1 MEILR
6 PLVLS
11 GPSGSGKSTLLKRL
25 FQEYPDRF
33 AFSVSRERSYFC
45 NNAKLILS
53 GHIDTTRNPRRG
65 EEHGKAYHFVDKSE
79 FQRMVENKEF
89 LEHATFSGNMYGTSI
104 RAVDDVATTGK
115 RCILDIDSQVRNLS
129 PYSLMPYRPRSIG
142 STTRQSISS
151 RSFLSIRVA
160 T

>member
-1 MEILR
+1 MVAMEILR

-33 AFSVSRERSYFC
+33 AFSVSRERSHFRSDT
-45 NNAKLILS
+45 NLILS
-53 GHIDTTRNPRRG
+53 GHIDTTRNPRPG

-79 FQRMVENKEF
+79 FQRMIENKEF
-89 LEHATFSGNMYGTSI
+89 LEHATFSGNMYGTSL

-115 RCILDIDSQVRNLS
+115 RCILDIDSQVCDLFS
-129 PYSLMPYRPRSIG
+129 YSLISYRLWSIG
-142 STTRQSISS
+142 STTSQSIAS
-151 RSFLSIRVA
+151 
-160 T
+160 